1 MILKLRHARNTRPGR
16 LQHRRPAAARRSPI
30 PTAFIATPPAR
41 RRRPSGV
48 REERLQGVPDS
59 PGNHAGESDGVHVA
73 PAHSAWISGYELPP
87 STQDAEDVSPQKTQS
102 SRSDGAVL
110 LGVHGVLLATGSEHD
125 ILTGSDAS
133 SRTGATRSHHEIW
146 SHAWSPSTGVQH
158 RMSTSLAGRSRTALD
173 ETRDQ
178 AGRPDVSYFI
188 VRLLNR
194 LWSDC

>member
-30 PTAFIATPPAR
+30 STAFIATPPAR

-125 ILTGSDAS
+125 IRPNGLRCLLADRCDSEPPRDLEP
-133 SRTGATRSHHEIW
+133 RMV
-146 SHAWSPSTGVQH
+146 PVH
-158 RMSTSLAGRSRTALD
+158 RCSTSDVHVAGREVADRS
-173 ETRDQ
+173 
-178 AGRPDVSYFI
+178 
-188 VRLLNR
+188 
-194 LWSDC
+194 